1 MTHLVVH
8 STNMMG
14 NYDTFIWSWN

>member
-8 STNMMG
+8 STNMM
-14 NYDTFIWSWN
+14 WSNEKCSFLSH

>member
-1 MTHLVVH
+1 MIHLVVH

-14 NYDTFIWSWN
+14 NNDIYSCSFH